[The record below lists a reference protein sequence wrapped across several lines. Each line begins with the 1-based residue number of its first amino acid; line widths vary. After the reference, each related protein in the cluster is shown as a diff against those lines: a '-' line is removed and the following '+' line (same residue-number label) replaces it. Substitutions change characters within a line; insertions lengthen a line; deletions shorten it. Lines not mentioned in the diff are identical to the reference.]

1 MVDVTLSG
9 VRARLLLENRGK
21 YAAGAGEKIYLFTV
35 TISAQRKQIRT
46 TWPRQSL
53 HAG

>member
-1 MVDVTLSG
+1 MVNDTFSG

-21 YAAGAGEKIYLFTV
+21 YAAGEKIYLFTV
-35 TISAQRKQIRT
+35 TISAQREQIRT